1 MASFTKKVL
10 GLAGIAT
17 TFAGMAFGQAA
28 TCAAPTATTNI
39 IRAEG
44 TTEQVSALTF
54 VCTAGAAGNAAGSTS
69 LQIFISPSL
78 PVTSRVL
85 TTATGATEAVVVVN
99 GGAAVQGTVSGST
112 INFSAIP
119 LAALG
124 AGGTYTFVIS
134 NVRVNATS
142 RTVGS
147 GVPPTISETAFVSG
161 SAGTI
166 VPAALA
172 STQVAFAQ
180 NGLAAT
186 KIFKTFTT
194 ALATTAAGPVTT
206 GYPNGAAAT
215 SGANNFV
222 ICNTY
227 RPNGT
232 AVATVGTAS
241 ATAAGMAVV
250 VQVAENFTSSLKT
263 AAGEASQV
271 VTAPANGVVNGT
283 RISVNFTNVPA
294 GVTLWVPN
302 GVISSVAAQAA
313 GFVPPPAQI
322 QFTNTAAG
330 TAAAAVAGS
339 TSTNITGGGTGLT
352 GANGLVAVTI
362 ASGSGSA
369 LFEVIAGDAN
379 TLDSFNIPV
388 FVTTTANG
396 VTASSTP
403 VSVSV
408 SFSPNG
414 STVIPNFV
422 VGGSTNTLTASVFN
436 TCTTSLLFPFVTN
449 QSGFDT
455 GLAISNTSSDPF
467 GASGATNQAG
477 TCTLNFYGQGAPS
490 PSNVTTPSVAT
501 GTVFTQVLSGVAAG
515 FQGYLIAQCNF
526 QFAHGFAFI
535 TNGVGVNGGLSQGY
549 LAGVLPDV
557 NQVARVANPL
567 AVAPGGSGET
577 LGN

>member
-10 GLAGIAT
+10 GLAAVAT
-17 TFAGMAFGQAA
+17 SFAGMAFGQAA

-44 TTEQVSALTF
+44 TAEQVASLTF
-54 VCTAGAAGNAAGSTS
+54 VCTTVAGNTAGSAS
-69 LQIFISPSL
+69 LQIFMSPAL
-78 PVTSRVL
+78 PVTSKVL
-85 TTATGATEAVVVVN
+85 STTTGATEAIVVVN
-99 GGAAVQGTVSGST
+99 GGAQVNGTVTGST
-112 INFSAIP
+112 INFSSIP
-119 LAALG
+119 LAGLG

-142 RTVGS
+142 LTIGT
-147 GVPPTISETAFVSG
+147 GVPPNISATAFVTG
-161 SAGTI
+161 SAGTL

-186 KIFKTFTT
+186 KLFTTFTT
-194 ALATTAAGPVTT
+194 GAA
-206 GYPNGAAAT
+206 YPNGTAAT

-222 ICNTY
+222 VCNTF

-232 AVATVGTAS
+232 AVATAGTANGR
-241 ATAAGMAVV
+241 AAGMAFV
-250 VQVAENFTSSLKT
+250 VQAAENFTSALKT

-271 VTAPANGVVNGT
+271 ATALASNAIVNGS
-283 RISVNFTNVPA
+283 RLSVNFSNVPT
-294 GVTLWVPN
+294 GVTLYVPN
-302 GVISSVAAQAA
+302 GVIGSIAA
-313 GFVPPPAQI
+313 GSTATI

-330 TAAAAVAGS
+330 TAAAPVLGS

-352 GANGLVAVTI
+352 AANGLIAVTV

-369 LFEVIAGDAN
+369 LFEVIGADNNA
-379 TLDSFNIPV
+379 LDTFNIPV
-388 FVTTTANG
+388 FVVTSANS

-408 SFSPNG
+408 SLSPTG
-414 STVIPNFV
+414 STVIPNFT
-422 VGGSTNTLTASVFN
+422 VGGSSNTLTASVFN

-449 QSGFDT
+449 QNGFDT
-455 GLAISNTSSDPF
+455 GLAISNTSMDPF
-467 GASGATNQAG
+467 GTAGATNQAG
-477 TCTLNFYGQGAPS
+477 ICTLNFYGTGAPS
-490 PSNVTTPSVAT
+490 PSNVATPSVAA
-501 GTVFTQVLSGVAAG
+501 GTVYPVVLSSVAAG

-567 AVAPGGSGET
+567 AVAPFGSGET